1 MNKLMFNLN
10 LNFTNLVVF
19 PFQILHGEDV
29 GTAADGERG
38 AGAHAG

>member
-1 MNKLMFNLN
+1 MNKLIFKLN
-10 LNFTNLVVF
+10 LRVTNLVVF
-19 PFQILHGEDV
+19 LFKILHGEDV